1 MIQPLVSV
9 YTYQYQVNCTLQKCF
24 YMLGDDEHDFGPYL
38 VNFTAGMTNASFTIM
53 IIDNNI
59 LENNR
64 TFCFFINSSSLP
76 TSPSNISIA
85 HPHQVTVTI
94 VDDDGK

>member
-1 MIQPLVSV
+1 
-9 YTYQYQVNCTLQKCF
+9 
-24 YMLGDDEHDFGPYL
+24 
-38 VNFTAGMTNASFTIM
+38 MTNASLTIM

-64 TFCFFINSSSLP
+64 TFCFFMNSSSLP

-85 HPHQVTVTI
+85 HPHQATVTI